1 MNIETIKEQCKLL
14 HLPTVYSVIAEQ
26 ESIPESNE
34 LSFIDRIGLI
44 FEREL
49 IDRQEKKINRLIKSA
64 GFKYQPEINS
74 IIYKADRNLSKDM
87 VFNLIS
93 GGYIANRNNII
104 IVGATGTG
112 KTYLGCTLGVQ
123 ACRGSHS
130 VKYIRV
136 PRLFTDLA
144 MVKDTLDYRRA
155 MNNLKKTDLL
165 ILDDFGMS
173 PMSLDET
180 KDFLEIIEDRY
191 QASSTIILSQLPI
204 SDWYQVFKDR
214 TYADA
219 IMDRLFSSSTKI
231 ELKGDSLRK
240 N

>member
-1 MNIETIKEQCKLL
+1 MTIEDIKRQCKLL
-14 HLPTVYSVIAEQ
+14 RLPAVAVAVAEQ
-26 ESIPESNE
+26 ESTAEANSLP
-34 LSFIDRIGLI
+34 FIDRIGLA

-49 IDRQEKKINRLIKSA
+49 VDRQDKKIGRLIKSA
-64 GFKYQPEINS
+64 GFKYQPEIGS
-74 IIYKADRNLSKDM
+74 IAYNADRNLSRDL
-87 VFNLIS
+87 VLNLSS
-93 GGYIANRNNII
+93 GGYITGRKNVI

-112 KTYLGCTLGVQ
+112 KTYLGCALGMQ
-123 ACRGSHS
+123 ACRQSRS
-130 VKYIRV
+130 VRYVRL

-144 MVKDTLDYRRA
+144 MARDTLDYRKA
-155 MNNLKKTDLL
+155 MNGLKKTELL

-180 KDFLEIIEDRY
+180 KDFLEIVEDRY

-219 IMDRLFSSSTKI
+219 IMDRLYSSSAKI
-231 ELKGDSLRK
+231 ELKGESMRRV
-240 N
+240 

>member
-1 MNIETIKEQCKLL
+1 MTIEEIKQQCKALRI
-14 HLPTVYSVIAEQ
+14 PTVFAAIAEQ
-26 ESIPESNE
+26 ESIPESSQ
-34 LSFIDRIGLI
+34 LPFLDRIGLA

-49 IDRQEKKINRLIKSA
+49 VDRQDKKIGRLIKSA
-64 GFKYQPEINS
+64 GFKYQPEIGS
-74 IIYKADRNLSKDM
+74 IAYKADRNLSRDM
-87 VFNLIS
+87 VLNLAS
-93 GGYIANRNNII
+93 GGYILNRNNII

-112 KTYLGCTLGVQ
+112 KTYLGCAFGVQ
-123 ACRGSHS
+123 ACRQSHS
-130 VKYIRV
+130 AKYIRV

-144 MVKDTLDYRRA
+144 MAKDTLDYRKA
-155 MNNLKKTDLL
+155 MNNLKKTELL

-191 QASSTIILSQLPI
+191 QVCSTIILSQLPV

-219 IMDRLFSSSTKI
+219 IMDRLFSSSSRI
-231 ELKGDSLRK
+231 ELKGESMRRV
-240 N
+240 